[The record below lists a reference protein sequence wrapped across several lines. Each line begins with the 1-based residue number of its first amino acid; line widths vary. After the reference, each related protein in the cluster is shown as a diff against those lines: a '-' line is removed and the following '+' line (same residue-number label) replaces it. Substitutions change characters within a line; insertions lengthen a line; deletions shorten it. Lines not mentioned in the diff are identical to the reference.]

1 MRAPVIEQLN
11 CKSVRGAL
19 WDYAEGT
26 LDTADSLLVDVHMRE
41 CRDCELHRAEAR
53 SVRNGLKGLREINVP
68 PMLRTRLKVVA
79 SRERSRQNLRRDMAA
94 RFAELKSWTKL
105 MYDNLLKPV
114 MVPAAGGL
122 LASFLCFGAIV
133 DTLHVH
139 AAWENDIP
147 VGLFTQVAIDDFSPF
162 SVNGDDV
169 IVQLTV
175 DRDGVVSDFEVPQ
188 SSSVE
193 PDELAE
199 IGNLVLYSTFTPA
212 TAFGQKV
219 TGKILVSIHHINIRG

>member
-1 MRAPVIEQLN
+1 VIEELN
-11 CKSVRGAL
+11 CTSVRSAL
-19 WDYAEGT
+19 WDYADGT
-26 LDTADSLLVDVHMRE
+26 LDSVDGLLVDMHMKE
-41 CRDCELHRAEAR
+41 CRDCELRKAEAR
-53 SVRNGLKGLREINVP
+53 SVRNGLKGLREVNVP

-79 SRERSRQNLRRDMAA
+79 SRERSRQILRRDLAA
-94 RFAELKSWTKL
+94 RFNEVKSWAKL
-105 MYDNLLKPV
+105 MYDNLLRPV

-122 LASFLCFGAIV
+122 LASFLCFGVIV
-133 DTLHVH
+133 DNLHVH
-139 AAWENDIP
+139 APWENDIP
-147 VGLFTQVAIDDFSPF
+147 VGLYTQVAIDDFSPF
-162 SVNGDDV
+162 SVNGNDV

-188 SSSVE
+188 SNSVS

-199 IGNLVLYSTFTPA
+199 IGNLVLYSSFTPA